1 MKTHKVA
8 STNPF
13 KSDLFSFGLVM
24 LYMLTLKKFKS
35 HERLDIDDQT
45 YREVIQEW
53 VKEARELTDGDPAV
67 SEVLRHSLEFDEF
80 RRPSFKSLKFAV
92 FN

>member
-1 MKTHKVA
+1 
-8 STNPF
+8 
-13 KSDLFSFGLVM
+13 M

-53 VKEARELTDGDPAV
+53 MK
-67 SEVLRHSLEFDEF
+67 
-80 RRPSFKSLKFAV
+80 
-92 FN
+92 